1 MQPRSESKFR
11 RKSSFQPKLTNNAT
25 LESVI
30 KQMRDQ
36 LTYEQSQGRGNL
48 TFAERRALDDLSVDN
63 QIVINKADKANAI
76 VVQNHTDYAADGFQ
90 HLGDTAVYKELSSDT
105 TLDVEHAVVNFVKKL
120 YKDGLINKE
129 MADFCLPNKL
139 LRTAR
144 IYFLKK
150 THKTPMGIRPVVSG
164 INCPTEN
171 LSQFVDVWLQPIM
184 SQLPSFVRDSTQFI
198 NTLEGMTFPP
208 DCLLASIDV
217 TSLYTNIL
225 HTEGIDCAISAL
237 QQAYERDPDHPPP
250 TVIGEMIK
258 IVLMNNVIEFEGHFY
273 LQIQGCAMGTRLAP
287 SYASIF
293 MGHMEVTLQ
302 AMAGAERILLWRR
315 YIDDII
321 LFYRGERE
329 QFDQYMVNINQIH
342 PTIKFTSECSPQQVT
357 FLDLTVYKGERFE
370 RSGVLDVKTYV
381 KACNKQLYVHAKSYH
396 PKGTGKGI
404 IIGEA
409 LRYLRTNS
417 DQQHSDQMILKH
429 KKILHNR
436 GYNPEVS
443 SRLIEPIT
451 FTERQTILS
460 KQAKLGVE
468 GVEQPITFVTTFNDS
483 VREVRRI
490 VCDLWPTLRADA
502 TLAALSLSRPL
513 FALRRNKTIAN
524 RVVKAKHAPIFAD
537 HTIYKGDGNAPF
549 RLESS
554 ELLTTVPLVPIYS
567 DTYAATEPVPPKS
580 ATKVSDGTHPSSSG
594 SALMHNGVQLDL
606 GSGEKRVDMPLFGG
620 GPDPK
625 RPGLHPDDE
634 RMLAMYQPHGLG
646 GAAPR
651 GIGPREPCGRG
662 HVSDVLGPDHWAP
675 RVSGLAPLIGE
686 RHAGG
691 GGGGGGGVGIFG
703 TPTNNAP

>member
-1 MQPRSESKFR
+1 MAKVVV
-11 RKSSFQPKLTNNAT
+11 L
-25 LESVI
+25 
-30 KQMRDQ
+30 
-36 LTYEQSQGRGNL
+36 YYG
-48 TFAERRALDDLSVDN
+48 LS
-63 QIVINKADKANAI
+63 
-76 VVQNHTDYAADGFQ
+76 
-90 HLGDTAVYKELSSDT
+90 
-105 TLDVEHAVVNFVKKL
+105 
-120 YKDGLINKE
+120 
-129 MADFCLPNKL
+129 
-139 LRTAR
+139 LR
-144 IYFLKK
+144 
-150 THKTPMGIRPVVSG
+150 
-164 INCPTEN
+164 
-171 LSQFVDVWLQPIM
+171 
-184 SQLPSFVRDSTQFI
+184 
-198 NTLEGMTFPP
+198 
-208 DCLLASIDV
+208 
-217 TSLYTNIL
+217 
-225 HTEGIDCAISAL
+225 
-237 QQAYERDPDHPPP
+237 
-250 TVIGEMIK
+250 
-258 IVLMNNVIEFEGHFY
+258 
-273 LQIQGCAMGTRLAP
+273 
-287 SYASIF
+287 
-293 MGHMEVTLQ
+293 
-302 AMAGAERILLWRR
+302 
-315 YIDDII
+315 
-321 LFYRGERE
+321 YRGERE

-381 KACNKQLYVHAKSYH
+381 KAYNKQLYVHAKSYH

-417 DQQHSDQMILKH
+417 DQRHFDQMILKH

-451 FTERQTILS
+451 FTERQTVLS
-460 KQAKLGVE
+460 KQARLGVE

-502 TLAALSLSRPL
+502 TLAALFPEPPT

-554 ELLTTVPLVPIYS
+554 ELLTTVPLVPIFS
-567 DTYAATEPVPPKS
+567 DTYAATEPIPPKS

-651 GIGPREPCGRG
+651 GIGPREACGRG

-691 GGGGGGGVGIFG
+691 GGGGGVGIFG